1 MGIYRKIGHAMS
13 ILENIMTE
21 YYHIL
26 NDDLSTKTDRVEKLN
41 KITIHQMQ
49 ILTKN
54 ENIQALENK
63 S

>member
-1 MGIYRKIGHAMS
+1 MS

-26 NDDLSTKTDRVEKLN
+26 NDNLSTKTDRVEKLN

-54 ENIQALENK
+54 ENIQVLENK